1 MSTLT
6 APRPRNRQRV
16 GSRTGAQHGSNRLG
30 GYIHDQ
36 AGTTREIVCLPGAG
50 GSRLVIDRDADTLN
64 DWRLVAHLAAD
75 EPPENARTVCE
86 LYLADDEEKQLP
98 ALVSRGLPA
107 NSVRWPFSIRGRR
120 RLVGHRAARL
130 NWYVYR
136 VREVAKR
143 TSFRELRW
151 TRSRHPRQEEPFDP
165 LTLRHVVARLQD
177 YEPARAVTTAALVVH
192 KHEHSVSICR
202 LRAELECVT
211 RSRIVLNRG
220 LREAVER
227 EMARGEVS
235 MSQIAL
241 RCGRVK
247 HDKHGNQSGETSWLR
262 RRLGQQAES
271 GEDGPTPWIHTDVLA
286 LIAGGAWY
294 RSSRDRARMSGSA
307 KSTLNEK
314 HNGGEWARP

>member
-16 GSRTGAQHGSNRLG
+16 GSRTGTRRGSNRLG
-30 GYIHDQ
+30 GYSDDQ

-50 GSRLVIDRDADTLN
+50 GSRLVIDRDAETLS

-86 LYLADDEEKQLP
+86 LYLADASRSCRPLCLEDFQLTP
-98 ALVSRGLPA
+98 FAGLSQYEVGAASLDTALLDST
-107 NSVRWPFSIRGRR
+107 
-120 RLVGHRAARL
+120 GH
-130 NWYVYR
+130 VYR
-136 VREVAKR
+136 VREVSMS

-151 TRSRHPRQEEPFDP
+151 TRSRQPRQEEPFDR
-165 LTLRHVVARLQD
+165 LTLRDVVAQLENH
-177 YEPARAVTTAALVVH
+177 EPARAVTTAALAVH
-192 KHEHSVSICR
+192 NHSVSICQ
-202 LRAELECVT
+202 LRGELECVK

-227 EMARGEVS
+227 EVARGEVS

-247 HDKHGNQSGETSWLR
+247 YDKHGNQSGETSWLR
-262 RRLGQQAES
+262 RRIGQQAEGGQDS
-271 GEDGPTPWIHTDVLA
+271 PTPWIHTDVLA
-286 LIAGGAWY
+286 LIARQGLGIAP
-294 RSSRDRARMSGSA
+294 REIE
-307 KSTLNEK
+307 L
-314 HNGGEWARP
+314 

>member
-30 GYIHDQ
+30 GYSDDQ

-50 GSRLVIDRDADTLN
+50 GSRLVIDRDADTLT
-64 DWRLVAHLAAD
+64 DWRLVAHLAPD
-75 EPPENARTVCE
+75 EPPENARTVCD
-86 LYLADDEEKQLP
+86 LYLADARRSSCRHLCLEDFQLTP
-98 ALVSRGLPA
+98 FAGPSQHAAGVASVDTALLDST
-107 NSVRWPFSIRGRR
+107 
-120 RLVGHRAARL
+120 GH
-130 NWYVYR
+130 VYR
-136 VREVAKR
+136 VREVATR

-271 GEDGPTPWIHTDVLA
+271 GEDGPTPWIHTEVLA
-286 LIAGGAWY
+286 LIARKGLGIAP
-294 RSSRDRARMSGSA
+294 REIELG
-307 KSTLNEK
+307 
-314 HNGGEWARP
+314 